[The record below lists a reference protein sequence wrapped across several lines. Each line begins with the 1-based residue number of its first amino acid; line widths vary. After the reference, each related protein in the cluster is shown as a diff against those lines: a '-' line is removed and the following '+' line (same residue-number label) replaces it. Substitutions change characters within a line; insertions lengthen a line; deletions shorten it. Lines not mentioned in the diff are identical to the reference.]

1 MARRA
6 WSRGASVYRPPPA
19 PTLVDPATS
28 AAAAADGVTEEWA
41 VGDRILD
48 LYEVRELYGDGGMGL
63 VYRVRHLGWDIDLAV
78 KCPRPDMLASEGLV
92 RLFVQEAETWVALG
106 LHPNICTCHYVQTL
120 GAVPR
125 VFAEFVDGGS
135 LRQWIRGGRLYEGGP
150 RAALERILDV
160 AIQTAWGLAH
170 AHRLG
175 VVHQDVKPANV
186 LLDSAGNAKVS
197 DFGLARAGELMAGR
211 SSAEPGDGTLLVTT
225 GGLSPAYASPEQ
237 AARRPLG
244 RRADVYSFAVSVLEM
259 FTGRVRWRL
268 GPAAGTGLARYL
280 DGQNPDAP
288 MGAMPAGLAD
298 LLARCLRDE
307 PEHRPRAMASVA
319 AELVSLY
326 EAEFETPYPRAL
338 PRTAE
343 LRANEL
349 NNRALSLL
357 DLGRPEEAA
366 AAFREARAAD
376 PRHPEVIYN
385 SGLLRWRAA
394 GVTDADLTA
403 ELESVRRDD
412 PERVGR
418 LLRLVDCERGD
429 TEVREERGADVET
442 EDEEDTEFRAEVEE
456 DVEFDTPG
464 NETVFALCPTPDGR
478 HVVGAGSSGRL
489 LVWELDTGR
498 RVRIIPTDNW
508 VISQLCVTRDGRHAL
523 AGKNSLQAWDLV
535 TGERTG
541 PWRGRKSGTDAIC
554 LTPDGAFALTAGRR
568 DSIHL
573 WEVATLRRVRTMP
586 GLRDEN
592 GHSVMKAVCV
602 SPDGRHALS
611 AHRGPRLCL
620 WDLVTGQTVWT
631 TKIPE
636 KTGGRLLHDASLV
649 HVTPDGR
656 HAVAAFPRGV
666 VVTLDMATGRVARTF
681 ADPSSHELKRM
692 CVTPDGRHLVM
703 IDGVLRLWELETWR
717 CIRTMS
723 APPDPRSVCAA
734 PDGRRV
740 VIGPGHGRP
749 RVVDL
754 GRRRPAPLQ
763 ICRPRSHGELSG
775 LDSRV
780 RAQVAEAERQI
791 DARRYTEAAAML
803 ERLRSEP
810 DLGGS
815 APALDAWH
823 RLALVSTRAG
833 VRASWQ
839 LGTLAVHAG
848 PVTCLEVTPDGER
861 AVSAGADGAVR
872 VWDVATRRLVH
883 RLVEESPGVR
893 ACLTPD
899 GHRCVTSS
907 SGEELNVWDLAAG
920 RLVRTLR
927 TGASGRGRLVAV
939 CASPD
944 GRHVITAGAAG
955 GDGEEIRLWN
965 IESGRTA
972 ILHGGREGGPGIPP
986 ARGVTA
992 LTVTPDGRH
1001 LIIGGRNE
1009 VWDLFGDAEATARI
1023 WPDGAAG
1030 VGMTRDGRHVLGVSA
1045 GFSGDVRSED
1055 SMLFLRR
1062 LGNVSIVGAYGTGVT
1077 AACAMVN
1084 GRWGLTGSANGAVTM
1099 WDLRRRSSGEPHH
1112 VLADGGSEVALVRVT
1127 DAGRHVLA
1135 AGLDGTVRVWELD
1148 WELRVRDP
1156 SDWDDRARP
1165 FLTNFLTL
1173 RGLEGRAAPEW
1184 TEDDFDA
1191 LCRELQYAGF
1201 GRLGRSGVRAELDRM
1216 AERWNGPPKPRFAWD
1231 RDRTT

>member
-1 MARRA
+1 MARRT
-6 WSRGASVYRPPPA
+6 WWRGASVYRPPPPA

-28 AAAAADGVTEEWA
+28 AAADGVPEEWA

-78 KCPRPDMLASEGLV
+78 KCPRPGMPASEDLV

-135 LRQWIRGGRLYEGGP
+135 LRHWIRGGRLYEGGP

-197 DFGLARAGELMAGR
+197 DFGLARAGELMTER

-268 GPAAGTGLARYL
+268 GPAAATGLARYL
-280 DGQNPDAP
+280 DGRNPGAP
-288 MGAMPAGLAD
+288 MDAMPAGLAE
-298 LLARCLRDE
+298 LLARCLREE
-307 PEHRPRAMASVA
+307 PEHRPRGMAPVA
-319 AELVSLY
+319 EELVSLY
-326 EAEFETPYPRAL
+326 AAEFGTPYPRAL
-338 PRTAE
+338 PATAG

-394 GVTDADLTA
+394 GITDADLTA

-418 LLRLVDCERGD
+418 LLRLVERERGD
-429 TEVREERGADVET
+429 TEVREERGADIEAEVE
-442 EDEEDTEFRAEVEE
+442 EDEEDTEFEAEVED
-456 DVEFDTPG
+456 DVEFDTIG
-464 NETVFALCPTPDGR
+464 TETVFALCPTPDGR
-478 HVVGAGSSGRL
+478 HIVGAGSSGCL

-498 RVRIIPTDNW
+498 RVRTIPTGNW
-508 VISQLCVTRDGRHAL
+508 VISQIRVTRDGRHAL
-523 AGKNSLQAWDLV
+523 VGKDSLQAWDLV

-541 PWRGRKSGTDAIC
+541 PWRGRRSGTDAIC

-568 DSIHL
+568 DSMHL
-573 WEVATLRRVRTMP
+573 WEVATLRRVRTFP
-586 GLRDEN
+586 GPRDEK
-592 GHSVMKAVCV
+592 GHSVMNAVCV

-611 AHRGPRLCL
+611 AYGGPLLCL
-620 WDLVTGQTVWT
+620 WDLVTGQTVWKT
-631 TKIPE
+631 EIPDE
-636 KTGGRLLHDASLV
+636 MDGRLLHNASLV

-666 VVTLDMATGRVARTF
+666 VVTLDMATGRITHTF
-681 ADPSSHELKRM
+681 ADPSSPALKKM
-692 CVTPDGRHLVM
+692 CVTPDGRHLLM
-703 IDGVLRLWELETWR
+703 IDGVLRLWELDTWR
-717 CIRTMS
+717 CVRTMS
-723 APPDPRSVCAA
+723 APPDPRSACVA

-740 VIGPGHGRP
+740 VIGPDHGRP
-749 RVVDL
+749 RVLDL

-775 LDSRV
+775 LDSHV
-780 RAQVAEAERQI
+780 RAQAAEAERQI
-791 DARRYTEAAAML
+791 GARRYTEAAATL
-803 ERLRSEP
+803 ERLRSTP

-823 RLALVSTRAG
+823 RLALVSARVG
-833 VRASWQ
+833 VRASWH
-839 LGTLAVHAG
+839 LGTLAAHTG
-848 PVTCLEVTPDGER
+848 PVTCLDVTPDGER

-872 VWDVATRRLVH
+872 VWDVAARRLVH

-893 ACLTPD
+893 ARLTPD
-899 GHRCVTSS
+899 GRRCVTAST
-907 SGEELNVWDLAAG
+907 GDELNVWDLSAG

-927 TGASGRGRLVAV
+927 TGASGRGRLIAV
-939 CASPD
+939 CTSPD
-944 GRHVITAGAAG
+944 GRHVVTAGAREG
-955 GDGEEIRLWN
+955 GGEEIRLWN
-965 IESGRTA
+965 IESGRTT
-972 ILHGGREGGPGIPP
+972 ILHGGREGGPGVPP
-986 ARGVTA
+986 ACDVTA

-1001 LIIGGRNE
+1001 LIIGGWNDVR
-1009 VWDLFGDAEATARI
+1009 DLFGDAEATATS
-1023 WPDGAAG
+1023 WVDDAAG
-1030 VGMTRDGRHVLGVSA
+1030 VSMTRDGRHVLSVSP
-1045 GFSGDVRSED
+1045 GTYPSGDSV
-1055 SMLFLRR
+1055 LLLHP
-1062 LGNVSIVGAYGTGVT
+1062 LGDLSIEAYGTGVT
-1077 AACAMVN
+1077 AACATVD

-1099 WDLRRRSSGEPHH
+1099 WDLRRPGGGEPHH
-1112 VLADGGSEVALVRVT
+1112 VLSDGGSEVALVRVT

-1148 WELRVRDP
+1148 WKLRVRNP
-1156 SDWDDRARP
+1156 ADWDDRARP
-1165 FLTNFLTL
+1165 FLTVFLTL
-1173 RGLEGRAAPEW
+1173 RSLEGRDAPEW
-1184 TEDDFDA
+1184 TEDEFDA
-1191 LCRELQYAGF
+1191 LCRELRYAGF
-1201 GRLGRSGVRAELDRM
+1201 GRLRRSGVRAELDRM